1 MSILFGHPSGNPNSY
16 NVAMGYLEVGLL
28 ECFCVAWMPSTKTID
43 VLKGFRPLRPFGQ
56 RLERRL
62 FSPLSQAPKVQ
73 NRVGEICRLVVRASA
88 LSDAQASDRAN
99 RWASNRASRW
109 LMRTMARE
117 SHRSA
122 VIAVHAYEDCS
133 LWQFMEAKRLGKRCI
148 YDMPT
153 CYYAAW
159 EKIQSELLQKYPDW
173 FPDNWSTTAD
183 DRRLEQKRQEM
194 TLADLTLVPSRF
206 VEATIREF
214 HPQKDI
220 ALAPYGVDVEFWAP
234 GPTNKP
240 PGPLRFIYAGN
251 VSVRKGVPLLI
262 EAWSRAELRDAEL
275 VLVGHWGLADS
286 KRRSLP
292 PGIKWFPPCSSQAL
306 RDRYR
311 GSHVFVFQSFAE
323 GLALVLLEA
332 MACGLP
338 VIASEPSG
346 VCEIMTAGCGFV
358 TPPGDLDRL
367 VELLRWCDQHR
378 DELPAMGRAARAQA
392 SLCTWSNYRSLVTQA
407 VSKLL

>member
-1 MSILFGHPSGNPNSY
+1 MSILFGHPTGNPNSY
-16 NVAMGYLEVGLL
+16 NAARAYVEVGLL
-28 ECFCVAWMPSTKTID
+28 ECFCVSWMPSTTTIGT
-43 VLKGFRPLRPFGQ
+43 LKRFRPLRPQ
-56 RLERRL
+56 VERLERRL

-73 NRVGEICRLVVRASA
+73 GRVREICRL
-88 LSDAQASDRAN
+88 LIQASGLSNYPVDRAN
-99 RWASNRASRW
+99 RW

-117 SHRSA
+117 CRRPT
-122 VIAVHAYEDCS
+122 VTAVHAYEDCS

-148 YDMPT
+148 YDMPI

-173 FPDNWSTTAD
+173 FPDNWSTTAH
-183 DRRLEQKRQEM
+183 RRLEQKRQEM

-220 ALAPYGVDVEFWAP
+220 ALAPYGVDVEFWTP

-240 PGPLRFIYAGN
+240 PGPLRFIFAGN

-275 VLVGHWGLADS
+275 ALVGSWGLADK

-292 PGIKWFPPCSSQAL
+292 PGIKWFPPCSSRAL
-306 RDRYR
+306 RDHYR
-311 GSHVFVFQSFAE
+311 ESNVFVFQSFAE

-346 VCEIMTAGCGFV
+346 AREIMAVGCGFV
-358 TPPGDLDRL
+358 TPPGDLDQL
-367 VELLRWCDQHR
+367 VELLRWFDLRR
-378 DELPAMGRAARAQA
+378 DELPAMGREARSQA
-392 SLCTWSNYRSLVTQA
+392 ERCTWS
-407 VSKLL
+407 